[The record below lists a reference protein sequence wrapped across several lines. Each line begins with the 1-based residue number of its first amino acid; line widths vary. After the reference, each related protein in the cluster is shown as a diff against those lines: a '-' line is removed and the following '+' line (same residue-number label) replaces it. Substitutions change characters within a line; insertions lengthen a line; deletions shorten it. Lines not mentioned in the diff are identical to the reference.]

1 VSAKT
6 YRTVAGSILL
16 AWLLAAGTSVAAGPA
31 GAPSGDDRIQ
41 AARQYVEKSARYL
54 HHSRL
59 RRGMKGYGLTV
70 LSGQKIV
77 RFDVEIVSV
86 MTRWGPHQDVIL
98 ANLSGLGLEKTGVI
112 QGMSGSPCFV
122 TDPADGKDKL
132 IGAVAYGWLFQS
144 TPLCGIQP
152 ITQMIAASGIVG
164 AAEKGATTAPASQPA
179 SSAAGI
185 SPPQAYLHTM
195 LDPRKG
201 DFAAFALPKRPADD
215 DSDRASR
222 LVPLT
227 SPLMISGAGRNTVA
241 RAAKLF
247 APLGL
252 AAVQAGGAGAPE
264 DAQGAKLQPG
274 APLAVALVSGDADI
288 SAVGT
293 VTDVVGDRVLG
304 FGHSL
309 FSDGKVQFSMA
320 PAYVHAVVASSYSSF
335 KLASPFEPTG
345 LLDRDEVAGVS
356 GALGAK
362 APAVPMTVEVRWPQ
376 TGHRQ
381 TYRFRLVVDRWITA
395 VLSNLLLYDAAWGWR
410 NPPEL
415 HTVRH
420 EVRID
425 FGPLG
430 EYRAR
435 NVGCNIGVAHAA
447 SDVSRPLTALLNNP
461 FDAPVVPR
469 AIEVRMEITEQTR
482 TADVLELALD
492 GATYKPGDTVT
503 GRLTVQ
509 PFRQARRELP
519 VKFALPRDLP
529 DGAYELTAC
538 DAYTAAMAERNE
550 MPHLFEPRSTAE
562 MFAALQRVVRPDAAK
577 LHLRLPVRAGE
588 LAVGTREM
596 SDLPPSKAA
605 ILRQSQPLDLF
616 RFTRSAVRTA
626 DCEYVL
632 NGSAAAKF
640 TVQAEPRETRLNA
653 Q

>member
-1 VSAKT
+1 
-6 YRTVAGSILL
+6 
-16 AWLLAAGTSVAAGPA
+16 
-31 GAPSGDDRIQ
+31 
-41 AARQYVEKSARYL
+41 
-54 HHSRL
+54 
-59 RRGMKGYGLTV
+59 MKGYGLTV

-144 TPLCGIQP
+144 APLCGIQP

-164 AAEKGATTAPASQPA
+164 TGKGATTAPASQPA
-179 SSAAGI
+179 SEAAGAAGV
-185 SPPQAYLHTM
+185 SPPQAYLHA
-195 LDPRKG
+195 LLNPRKG
-201 DFAAFALPKRPADD
+201 DFAAYALPKRPADGD

-241 RAAKLF
+241 QAAKLF

-252 AAVQAGGAGAPE
+252 AAVQAGGAGTPD
-264 DAQGAKLQPG
+264 DARAGKLQPG
-274 APLAVALVSGDADI
+274 SPLAVALVSGDADI

-293 VTDVVGDRVLG
+293 VTDVVGERVLG

-345 LLDRDEVAGVS
+345 LLDRDEASGVAGS
-356 GALGAK
+356 LGAK
-362 APAVPMTVEVRWPQ
+362 APAVPMTVEVHWPQ

-381 TYRFRLVVDRWITA
+381 TFRFRLVIDRWITA
-395 VLSNLLLYDAAWGWR
+395 VLTNLLLYDAAWGWR

-425 FGPLG
+425 FGALG

-447 SDVSRPLTALLNNP
+447 SDVSRPLAALLNNP
-461 FDAPVVPR
+461 FDPPVAPR
-469 AIEVRMEITEQTR
+469 AIEVRLEISEQAR
-482 TADVLELALD
+482 AADVLELALD
-492 GATYKPGDTVT
+492 GATYRPGDTVT

-519 VKFALPRDLP
+519 VKFALPRNLP

-538 DAYTAAMAERNE
+538 DAYTAASAERNE

-562 MFAALQRVVRPDAAK
+562 MFAALQRVVRPDGAK
-577 LHLRLPVRAGE
+577 LYLRLPVRADE

-632 NGSAAAKF
+632 NGSASAKF
-640 TVQAEPRETRLNA
+640 TVQAEPKETRLNA